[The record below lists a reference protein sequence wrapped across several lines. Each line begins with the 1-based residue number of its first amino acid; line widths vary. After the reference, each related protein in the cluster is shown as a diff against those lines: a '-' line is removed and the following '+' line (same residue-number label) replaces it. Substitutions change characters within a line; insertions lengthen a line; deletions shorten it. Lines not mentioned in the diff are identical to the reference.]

1 MRNSQANHV
10 GAATDAAD
18 AAVSRDPLSVEA
30 LFALANVEQ
39 HSGHP
44 ALAQATL
51 ERAVRLQPSN
61 PQAWLV
67 LGRYDLASGQPRAAV
82 KELQAAIYLDP
93 QLISPEA
100 VAAGRPEAIEVHNDY
115 IQALQAAAAPAGSN
129 TRRCGGRAPRA
140 IKSASARRAR
150 AAADARRAGHPR
162 SAR

>member
-1 MRNSQANHV
+1 M
-10 GAATDAAD
+10 
-18 AAVSRDPLSVEA
+18 
-30 LFALANVEQ
+30 FALANVQQ

-67 LGRYDLASGQPRAAV
+67 LGRYDLVSGKPRAAV

-93 QLISPEA
+93 QLISMEA
-100 VAAGRPEAIEVHNDY
+100 VAAGRSEAIEVHNDY
-115 IQALQAAAAPAGSN
+115 IQALEAAQRLEAATHAAAAA
-129 TRRCGGRAPRA
+129 RAAA
-140 IKSASARRAR
+140 IRSASARHAR
-150 AAADARRAGHPR
+150 AAAAAHRAGHPR